1 LPSRDDR
8 WSESI
13 AVGSLAFIES
23 LKNQLGVKA
32 SHRHLIEA
40 DGTHALR
47 EPAEAYGLSFAA
59 ENAAL
64 TSQNT
69 FFWNE
74 LVDEATI

>member
-1 LPSRDDR
+1 
-8 WSESI
+8 
-13 AVGSLAFIES
+13 V
-23 LKNQLGVKA
+23 
-32 SHRHLIEA
+32 IEA